1 MMPYNKRVN
10 VQFDLRIVV
19 GILLAAV
26 LVMLALW
33 QPWSKGTERTIDV
46 VGEAKVS
53 AEPDE
58 FMFNPIYQFVG
69 TNKDQLLAT
78 MSTRSS
84 EVTAGLKN
92 LGVDES
98 KIAVN
103 SNGYDEGIYNVGE
116 GGETQYTLS
125 MSITIDNKELATKVQ
140 DYLITT
146 APTGSVSPQAVF
158 SEQQQNELE
167 HKARDEAIKD
177 ARAKAEQ
184 TGQSLGFKLGKVKTV
199 VDGSGFKGVMPL
211 VARDIAVGE
220 GAMSS
225 PRQLAVQP
233 GEQDL
238 HYTVTVTYYL
248 K

>member
-1 MMPYNKRVN
+1 MPYNKRVN

-19 GILLAAV
+19 GILLAIV
-26 LVMLALW
+26 LAMLVLW
-33 QPWSKGTERTIDV
+33 KPWAQDTERTIDV
-46 VGEAKVS
+46 TGEAKVS
-53 AEPDE
+53 AEPDQ
-58 FMFNPIYQFVG
+58 FMFSPLYQFVG

-78 MSTRSS
+78 MSSKS
-84 EVTAGLKN
+84 NEVTVGLKN
-92 LGVDES
+92 LGVEES

-103 SNGYDEGIYNVGE
+103 SNGYDEGIYNVGS

-158 SEQQQNELE
+158 SERQQDELE
-167 HKARDEAIKD
+167 RKARDDAIKD

-199 VDGSGFKGVMPL
+199 VDGSGFKGVVPL
-211 VARDIAVGE
+211 GVRDIAEE
-220 GAMSS
+220 GTAISS
-225 PRQLAVQP
+225 TRLAVQP

-238 HYTVTVTYYL
+238 HYTVTVTYFL